1 MKKLSLFLL
10 LITINSNNAFAQT
23 KEISASPKQ
32 VAASG
37 FADLVEDLLPTVV
50 NISASQDSAS
60 NTTVDQAL
68 FAELPKAQL
77 FDDFKKQLE
86 RQIGS
91 DQKKKKFTSIGS
103 GFLISK
109 DGFIVTNYHVIDD
122 ADEITVSI
130 YGGAKYKAKVIGAD
144 KKTDLALLKINSDKE
159 FKFAKFG
166 DSSKARIGD
175 WVLVIGNPYGLGG
188 SVSVGIVS
196 ARSRDINNGNSEEFI
211 QTDAAINKGNS
222 GGPMFNMKGEVIG
235 ISSAIFSPSGGNVG
249 IGFATPSSSAAQ
261 IVKQLKDQ
269 GEVTRGWIG
278 VSVQEVDDEVAD
290 AMKMDRSRGG
300 AFVNEVT
307 NDGPAQRGGLLAT
320 DVILKF
326 GDADITEMK
335 ILPKTVSNYPIDET
349 ARVVVWRKGREKV
362 LRIKVEK
369 MRNEKN
375 KKVEK
380 ILEKQQS
387 IKPVGQ
393 ALGLSLSELKSKVK
407 QGKGET
413 NLEGLAIT
421 EINSKSE
428 AADKGMA
435 VGDIII
441 SANQTPVKSIEDF
454 KSAMEESAKSG
465 KKLLLFVKRG
475 DANYSA
481 VLNTK

>member
-1 MKKLSLFLL
+1 
-10 LITINSNNAFAQT
+10 
-23 KEISASPKQ
+23 
-32 VAASG
+32 
-37 FADLVEDLLPTVV
+37 
-50 NISASQDSAS
+50 
-60 NTTVDQAL
+60 
-68 FAELPKAQL
+68 
-77 FDDFKKQLE
+77 
-86 RQIGS
+86 
-91 DQKKKKFTSIGS
+91 
-103 GFLISK
+103 
-109 DGFIVTNYHVIDD
+109 
-122 ADEITVSI
+122 
-130 YGGAKYKAKVIGAD
+130 
-144 KKTDLALLKINSDKE
+144 
-159 FKFAKFG
+159 
-166 DSSKARIGD
+166 
-175 WVLVIGNPYGLGG
+175 
-188 SVSVGIVS
+188 
-196 ARSRDINNGNSEEFI
+196 
-211 QTDAAINKGNS
+211 
-222 GGPMFNMKGEVIG
+222 
-235 ISSAIFSPSGGNVG
+235 
-249 IGFATPSSSAAQ
+249 
-261 IVKQLKDQ
+261 
-269 GEVTRGWIG
+269 
-278 VSVQEVDDEVAD
+278 VQEVDDEVAD

-481 VLNTK
+481 VLNAK

>member
-1 MKKLSLFLL
+1 M
-10 LITINSNNAFAQT
+10 
-23 KEISASPKQ
+23 
-32 VAASG
+32 
-37 FADLVEDLLPTVV
+37 
-50 NISASQDSAS
+50 
-60 NTTVDQAL
+60 
-68 FAELPKAQL
+68 
-77 FDDFKKQLE
+77 
-86 RQIGS
+86 
-91 DQKKKKFTSIGS
+91 
-103 GFLISK
+103 
-109 DGFIVTNYHVIDD
+109 
-122 ADEITVSI
+122 
-130 YGGAKYKAKVIGAD
+130 
-144 KKTDLALLKINSDKE
+144 
-159 FKFAKFG
+159 
-166 DSSKARIGD
+166 
-175 WVLVIGNPYGLGG
+175 
-188 SVSVGIVS
+188 
-196 ARSRDINNGNSEEFI
+196 
-211 QTDAAINKGNS
+211 
-222 GGPMFNMKGEVIG
+222 
-235 ISSAIFSPSGGNVG
+235 
-249 IGFATPSSSAAQ
+249 
-261 IVKQLKDQ
+261 
-269 GEVTRGWIG
+269 
-278 VSVQEVDDEVAD
+278 
-290 AMKMDRSRGG
+290 
-300 AFVNEVT
+300 
-307 NDGPAQRGGLLAT
+307 
-320 DVILKF
+320 
-326 GDADITEMK
+326 
-335 ILPKTVSNYPIDET
+335 
-349 ARVVVWRKGREKV
+349 VWRKGREKV